1 MSKLSFH
8 PVWEHKLT
16 NEQKKEFMEILNSLP
31 PSEIDLEAVPVRGKY
46 KKNGGVVATVL
57 LRNSS
62 HEPLDIKCVKV
73 EITDHENEVIATE
86 SFAPDL
92 HIEADSAMPWSFVFA
107 KESVQKRSVDSINWK
122 LNIYLPEIG

>member
-16 NEQKKEFMEILNSLP
+16 NEQKNEFMEILNSLP
-31 PSEIDLEAVPVRGKY
+31 PSENDLEAVPVRGKY

-57 LRNSS
+57 LRNGS

-92 HIEADSAMPWSFVFA
+92 RLDADSAMPWSFVFA